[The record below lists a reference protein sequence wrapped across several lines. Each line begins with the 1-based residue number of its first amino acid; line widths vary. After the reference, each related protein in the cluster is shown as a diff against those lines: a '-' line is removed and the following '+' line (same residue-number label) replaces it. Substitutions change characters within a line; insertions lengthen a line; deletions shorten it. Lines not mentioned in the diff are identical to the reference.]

1 MTSRSTRLSARV
13 QRRVVGRS
21 IAAAIAGSA
30 VAAVPASA
38 FVLDAPEAGQNISV
52 FHNLDFVAVFGY
64 PADGTPVQVD
74 VMRGAHR
81 IGTVSAPAVVTPD
94 GPGLEINHGPEGT
107 PVPGDCFA
115 GLTPDV
121 RPGDEIVVRSGA
133 DAHEDRIRVDHLTID
148 GDPVLRSNGDIA
160 VSGTA
165 ARADA
170 TRTPIPV
177 TALDSAEFRDGKFR
191 GVPTRVERTPGT
203 TDGWTAIYEPPYLA
217 DRNDD
222 NLDLDGRRLTLLGP
236 IHTMGYGHVE
246 VLPAETQLF
255 EGAEASGPA
264 PGCEAAPGQANVVNA
279 AGAVTG
285 TSGDLQVTGTAM
297 AHTLGATDAA
307 EDDASI
313 TGATVSITDGTTT
326 ITQPATGLAAGES
339 AEQQWSATFPR
350 ADLLTLADGPL
361 QASAG
366 YTVAGSAE
374 ALGGAGTTISKDAT
388 SPNVVATPGPGDHVA
403 PQSVALSAGPG
414 ETIRV
419 RKDGVAASATSP
431 LYTGPIPLGA
441 GTTTITWWA
450 RDPAGNIS
458 SGSLEYSLTA
468 AAGNPAPTG
477 PAGAGTAGP
486 AAAALVPAGPAAVLA
501 VPARAVAGVRISG
514 RLRLSAARRL
524 GISVSFLA
532 PRGARVAEVRL
543 IERRGGV
550 RRRLAT
556 RQLPVRGGER
566 TVVRLRDGSVR
577 RRLAAGRYEV
587 EIRSGPSP
595 AKLGPRTTRTVQ
607 LAP

>member
-170 TRTPIPV
+170 TRTPIHV

-297 AHTLGATDAA
+297 AHTLGATDAGGGRR
-307 EDDASI
+307 EHHRRHRVDHRRHDH
-313 TGATVSITDGTTT
+313 DH
-326 ITQPATGLAAGES
+326 AAGDR
-339 AEQQWSATFPR
+339 PR
-350 ADLLTLADGPL
+350 GR
-361 QASAG
+361 
-366 YTVAGSAE
+366 
-374 ALGGAGTTISKDAT
+374 
-388 SPNVVATPGPGDHVA
+388 
-403 PQSVALSAGPG
+403 G
-414 ETIRV
+414 ER
-419 RKDGVAASATSP
+419 R
-431 LYTGPIPLGA
+431 
-441 GTTTITWWA
+441 
-450 RDPAGNIS
+450 
-458 SGSLEYSLTA
+458 
-468 AAGNPAPTG
+468 
-477 PAGAGTAGP
+477 
-486 AAAALVPAGPAAVLA
+486 AAVVGH
-501 VPARAVAGVRISG
+501 VPARGPADARRRPAAGLG
-514 RLRLSAARRL
+514 RLHRGGQRRGARGRRHDDQQGRDQPERRGHPRARRPRLSAVGRAVGR
-524 GISVSFLA
+524 
-532 PRGARVAEVRL
+532 PR
-543 IERRGGV
+543 
-550 RRRLAT
+550 
-556 RQLPVRGGER
+556 
-566 TVVRLRDGSVR
+566 
-577 RRLAAGRYEV
+577 
-587 EIRSGPSP
+587 
-595 AKLGPRTTRTVQ
+595 
-607 LAP
+607 